1 MEYFVVVTLFMSM
14 VWVTVSP
21 HHQDKSLTPN
31 NNNEFLKSIYNFIKS
46 RAYHLAATKPIFTCI
61 FVNLVAIDLAF
72 FKLLISKL
80 GLFNI
85 LIRDTPFLCNFFDNY
100 VDTRFID
107 VLENVWLAS
116 WQALISGFSD

>member
-1 MEYFVVVTLFMSM
+1 M

-21 HHQDKSLTPN
+21 HHQDKTPTPN
-31 NNNEFLKSIYNFIKS
+31 NTKEFLKSIHNFIKS
-46 RAYHLAATKPIFTCI
+46 RAYHLAATKPIFICI
-61 FVNLVAIDLAF
+61 FVNLIVMDLTF

-80 GLFNI
+80 GLFKT
-85 LIRDTPFLCNFFDNY
+85 LIRDTPFLCYFFDNY